1 MSLNKISYFIFCLF
15 FSVNFSLSAQLE
27 AKEGNEIK
35 NYLNVW
41 RDSGINDTL
50 RLESLNKAIWLL
62 RNYNIDTALF
72 YCEKSLELAKKKKI
86 TSKIAR
92 AIILKELF
100 FQNQVE

>member
-15 FSVNFSLSAQLE
+15 FSVNFCLSAQFE

-41 RDSGINDTL
+41 HDSGVNDTL

-62 RNYNIDTALF
+62 RNYNIDTRLSLQAWF
-72 YCEKSLELAKKKKI
+72 YKFTKNKLPTKYY
-86 TSKIAR
+86 R
-92 AIILKELF
+92 
-100 FQNQVE
+100 